1 MKRMVFAVF
10 LSALLGAGT
19 TSALTLQA
27 GGTRPA
33 APGTAPA
40 APQTQT
46 PAPKPATTAP
56 ATAAAPPAARPPF
69 PADAKIGYVDVQQIL
84 DQSSL
89 GKAGTAKMKD
99 LQDRKTA
106 ELQTKNKDI
115 QAKQQEIQSGQT
127 VLTQS
132 ALTQKQAELDRLQRE
147 LQLAQDQAQ
156 ADIDTLNK
164 QLLQEFQDKVLPI
177 IQQILQ
183 EKGLWVVLT
192 AGNNDA
198 LVAANPALDLSAD
211 VIKRLDAAK

>member
-1 MKRMVFAVF
+1 MVFAVF

-19 TSALTLQA
+19 MSALTLQA

-46 PAPKPATTAP
+46 PAPRPAASAP
-56 ATAAAPPAARPPF
+56 ATAAPPAAPLPF
-69 PADAKIGYVDVQQIL
+69 PADAKIGYVDVQRIL
-84 DQSSL
+84 DQSAL

-99 LQDRKTA
+99 LTDRKSA
-106 ELQTKNKDI
+106 EIQTKNKDI
-115 QAKQQEIQSGQT
+115 QAKQQEIQNGQT

-147 LQLAQDQAQ
+147 LQLAQDNAQ
-156 ADIDTLNK
+156 AEIDTLNK

-177 IQQILQ
+177 VQQILQ

-192 AGNNDA
+192 AGSSNDS